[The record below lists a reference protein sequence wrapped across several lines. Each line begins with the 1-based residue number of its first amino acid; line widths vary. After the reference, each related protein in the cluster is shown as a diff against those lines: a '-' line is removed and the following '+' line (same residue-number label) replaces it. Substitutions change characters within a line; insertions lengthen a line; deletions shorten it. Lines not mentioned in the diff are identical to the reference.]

1 MADQKIT
8 ALTSLAQAD
17 IVSGTDVLPIVD
29 VGAPSVTKKG
39 TPKAIVGAAVNDLAQ
54 TWNAA
59 GTTFTAIKMNAT
71 DTASAAGSLLL
82 DLQVGGVTKGSLSKG
97 GLLVAALGVQ
107 GTTTNNSAAAGTVGE
122 EIVSTVIVGSAVSL
136 TTATAATVTSI
147 ALTAGDWDVSFDAM
161 FTGDTTTLVVY
172 TKASLSTTDNTMNN
186 SAGFFAGHAVPST
199 QAIFNSGLT
208 YQTETI
214 GPVRVSLAAPATYYL
229 VAQGSFSV
237 STMSAWGMLR
247 ARRIR

>member
-1 MADQKIT
+1 MFDLAGTWNTSGTPT
-8 ALTSLAQAD
+8 ALKLN
-17 IVSGTDVLPIVD
+17 V
-29 VGAPSVTKKG
+29 
-39 TPKAIVGAAVNDLAQ
+39 
-54 TWNAA
+54 
-59 GTTFTAIKMNAT
+59 T
-71 DTASAAGSLLL
+71 DTASAAGSALM
-82 DLQVGGVTKGSLSKG
+82 DLQVGGVSQFKVSKG

-122 EIVSTVIVGSAVSL
+122 EIVSTVVVGSAVSL

-161 FTGDTTTLVVY
+161 FTGGTTTLVVY

-208 YQTETI
+208 YQTENI